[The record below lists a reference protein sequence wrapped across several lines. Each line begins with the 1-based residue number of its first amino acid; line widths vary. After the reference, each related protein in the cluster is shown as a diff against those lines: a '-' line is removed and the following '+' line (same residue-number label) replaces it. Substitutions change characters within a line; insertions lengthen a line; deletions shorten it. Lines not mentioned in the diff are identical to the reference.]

1 MIDEAGMIGNE
12 IMHSILKHAN
22 SKNMPRVVL
31 LGDADQLPPIT
42 AGRPFKLLLDN
53 GLRSVRMKDVVRQKS
68 ARHRQ
73 AVVEISQGKV
83 REFFQTINKEVHE
96 VPKDQLENYAV
107 NLRQKMDDPSIIV
120 NTNRQRE
127 AINQAIKSE
136 IMSESQTG
144 QGHVQKIW
152 RPVYLS
158 MAQRTKVGSYETA
171 SHIRFTRNVGK
182 DFKKNEIYRITKVDH
197 NRAELILKNRD
208 GVKAFRP
215 ARHGSGKS
223 FTQAYQQSEITLHVG
238 DKVKFREADK
248 KLGLS
253 KNDYGEISS
262 ISGNK
267 VVVLREDKSKITLP
281 ISHRLMRHLDHAW
294 ANTIHSFQGVTVKDN
309 ITIMKADQNPLT
321 TLEALYVAGSRH
333 KNNLAIITDD
343 KQKLMRVISEK
354 LEIVNEQIVFKDPSA
369 SEKSIETK
377 PALPE
382 TIIENLERS
391 RTNEPSKLNERD
403 KSQDIKNQK
412 TTEPEKE
419 ETKTE
424 PIQRERER
432 VKTRQRSRGDRGR

>member
-1 MIDEAGMIGNE
+1 MG
-12 IMHSILKHAN
+12 
-22 SKNMPRVVL
+22 
-31 LGDADQLPPIT
+31 
-42 AGRPFKLLLDN
+42 
-53 GLRSVRMKDVVRQKS
+53 
-68 ARHRQ
+68 
-73 AVVEISQGKV
+73 
-83 REFFQTINKEVHE
+83 
-96 VPKDQLENYAV
+96 
-107 NLRQKMDDPSIIV
+107 
-120 NTNRQRE
+120 
-127 AINQAIKSE
+127 
-136 IMSESQTG
+136 
-144 QGHVQKIW
+144 
-152 RPVYLS
+152 
-158 MAQRTKVGSYETA
+158 
-171 SHIRFTRNVGK
+171 
-182 DFKKNEIYRITKVDH
+182 
-197 NRAELILKNRD
+197 
-208 GVKAFRP
+208 
-215 ARHGSGKS
+215 
-223 FTQAYQQSEITLHVG
+223 
-238 DKVKFREADK
+238 
-248 KLGLS
+248 
-253 KNDYGEISS
+253 
-262 ISGNK
+262 
-267 VVVLREDKSKITLP
+267 
-281 ISHRLMRHLDHAW
+281 HLDHAW